1 MDLLLLLLVPKSVFF
16 PKCSLCAALLL
27 YLAVVCSVRVKCV
40 SPCKGRSGIPNGLLS
55 DVFVKGKLSFL
66 TEIRGPNSLTKSL
79 AERECDSEMQNG

>member
-1 MDLLLLLLVPKSVFF
+1 MF
-16 PKCSLCAALLL
+16 
-27 YLAVVCSVRVKCV
+27 
-40 SPCKGRSGIPNGLLS
+40 PCKGRSGIPNGLLS